1 MSTIN
6 SLMNAGSTS
15 TTGNSV
21 TSSALNKLTDQLS
34 DLESNTTLSDE
45 AKQRKIDKINS
56 QISTAASVS
65 ANISNAGNLIS
76 GMLGTNTD
84 KVDFSPFFGTDLATV
99 RIVASSSMQT
109 QKEARMLAA
118 EINLDKIR
126 GNDTSDKEAKL
137 ANMSENVSILNNS
150 LNNKINNILSDEKTD
165 HDTRAIID
173 KINDQLESN
182 QKKLDKEFGNKY
194 GNTWKDGEIVSNEK
208 TEDDSEDKKTE
219 ETKSDSSS
227 SSSSSSSSTSST
239 KKEPKPSVID
249 QINSGLKENQSKL
262 DKEFG
267 EKYGNSWENGSIVED
282 KDEP

>member
-56 QISTAASVS
+56 QISTAASIS
-65 ANISNAGNLIS
+65 ANIANAGNLIS

-99 RIVASSSMQT
+99 KIVASSSMQT
-109 QKEARMLAA
+109 QKEARLLAA
-118 EINLDKIR
+118 EISLDKIR
-126 GNDTSDKEAKL
+126 GNDTSDKEERL
-137 ANMSENVSILNNS
+137 ANMSENVSILNKG
-150 LNNKINNILSDEKTD
+150 LNNKISNILADKETD

-173 KINDQLESN
+173 KINDQLAES
-182 QKKLDKEFGNKY
+182 QKKLDKEFSNKY
-194 GNTWKDGEIVSNEK
+194 GNKWKDGQIV
-208 TEDDSEDKKTE
+208 EDDGSEDSDTE
-219 ETKSDSSS
+219 ETKTDSSS
-227 SSSSSSSSTSST
+227 STASSSSSSTSSSST
-239 KKEPKPSVID
+239 KTEPKPSVID
-249 QINSGLKENQSKL
+249 QINSGLQENQSKL

-267 EKYGNSWENGSIVED
+267 EKYGNTWENGSIVED